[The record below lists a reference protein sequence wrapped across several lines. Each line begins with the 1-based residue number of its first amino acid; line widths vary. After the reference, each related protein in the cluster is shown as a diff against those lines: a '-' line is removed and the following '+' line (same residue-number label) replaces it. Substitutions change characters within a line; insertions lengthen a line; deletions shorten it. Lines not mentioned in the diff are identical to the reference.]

1 MQEILPV
8 LEKWRIAEDCTPRQ
22 REQLA
27 VYAGLLAE
35 KNQVMNLTGI
45 TDPEG
50 IALRHFADS
59 LAAPALAAIPQGAKV
74 VDVGTGAGFP
84 GLVLAIARPDIHVT
98 LLDSQRKRLLF
109 LEEVLAAAG
118 IGNAVTS
125 WSRAEDAGRNAA
137 LRESFDVA
145 VARAVAAMPVL
156 AEYLA
161 PLVRVGGRLLA
172 WKGDAVREEW
182 DAAQKALARLGME
195 PPQALPYTLPGMEA
209 SLVIVSSRKTSPTPR
224 AFPRKAGTPAR
235 SPLG

>member
-74 VDVGTGAGFP
+74 VDVGTGAGCP

-195 PPQALPYTLPGMEA
+195 PPQALP
-209 SLVIVSSRKTSPTPR
+209 
-224 AFPRKAGTPAR
+224 
-235 SPLG
+235 